1 MPDPAPSVR
10 LRTLL
15 LFGAGGHAR
24 VAADMAALMPA
35 VWGRLV
41 ASDRNPARCIGEL
54 LPGIPLVPLA
64 MAQEIA
70 RGLDARVHVA
80 IGDNAAREREGQAWG
95 MDRLASLQHP
105 QASVSRHALLQAG
118 CLVAAQ
124 AVIGP
129 GALIG
134 AGAIVNHGAV
144 VDHDVQVGAF
154 AHVAPN
160 ATLGGAVRIG
170 QRVLVGA
177 GAVVL
182 PGLALADD
190 VVIGAG
196 AVVCVSL
203 DASGV
208 YAGVPARRV
217 K

>member
-1 MPDPAPSVR
+1 LTVPDPAPSVR
-10 LRTLL
+10 LPTLL

-24 VAADMAALMPA
+24 VAADAAMLMPA
-35 VWGRLV
+35 TWGRML
-41 ASDRNPARCIGEL
+41 ASDRDPARCTGEL
-54 LPGIPLVPLA
+54 LPGVPLVAL
-64 MAQEIA
+64 QVA
-70 RGLDARVHVA
+70 RGLDARVHVG
-80 IGDNAAREREGQAWG
+80 IGDNAAREREAESWG
-95 MDRLASLQHP
+95 MDRLVSLLHP
-105 QASVSRHALLQAG
+105 RASVSRHAVLQAG
-118 CLVAAQ
+118 CLIAAQ

-129 GALIG
+129 GARVG

-160 ATLGGAVRIG
+160 ATLGGAARIG

-182 PGLALADD
+182 PGLTLADD

-196 AVVCVSL
+196 AVVCASL